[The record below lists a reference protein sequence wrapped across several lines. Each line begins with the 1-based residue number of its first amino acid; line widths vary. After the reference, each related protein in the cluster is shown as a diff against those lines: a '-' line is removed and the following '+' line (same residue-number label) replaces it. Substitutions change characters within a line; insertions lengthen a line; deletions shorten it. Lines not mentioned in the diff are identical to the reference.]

1 MKLSTRVRYG
11 MRALVELALAYPQGA
26 VSLGEVAR
34 TQRVSLKYLEHIIGA
49 LRVAG
54 IVRSVR
60 GLGGGY
66 ELARPPAEIRLIE
79 IYEILEGPCAPV
91 PCVDAPDTCP
101 MSPLCATR
109 DTWGELKEAIRGV
122 LARKTLE
129 DLARGKLEKAA
140 VGPPSYHI

>member
-1 MKLSTRVRYG
+1 
-11 MRALVELALAYPQGA
+11 MRALVELAIAYPQGA

-34 TQRVSLKYLEHIIGA
+34 SQRVSLKYLEQIIGS

-66 ELARPPAEIRLIE
+66 ELARPPAEIRLLE
-79 IYEILEGPCAPV
+79 VYEVLEGPCAPV
-91 PCVDAPDTCP
+91 PCVDAPDFCP
-101 MSPLCATR
+101 TSPVCATR
-109 DTWGELKEAIRGV
+109 DTWGELKDAIRSV
-122 LARKTLE
+122 LARKTLG

-140 VGPPSYHI
+140 VGPPPYHI